1 MNQTGQGSGQ
11 MDPEQAR
18 QFSRELETRR
28 QQAES
33 LRDGLKKQG
42 VNTDDLDKVL
52 ANLRQLQNGPTDD
65 PRTIGKLQTSVID
78 GLKQFEF
85 SLFQQFGLGSSKQPA
100 VGSSAEVPP
109 EYRALVEEYWRQI
122 AKQQK
127 KQ

>member
-1 MNQTGQGSGQ
+1 MN
-11 MDPEQAR
+11 PEQQR
-18 QFSRELETRR
+18 QFARELDTRR
-28 QQAES
+28 QQAEA

-65 PRTIGKLQTSVID
+65 PRTVGKLQTNVID
-78 GLKQFEF
+78 GLKDFEF

-100 VGSSAEVPP
+100 IGSRAEVPA
-109 EYRALVEEYWRQI
+109 EYRALVEEYYRQI